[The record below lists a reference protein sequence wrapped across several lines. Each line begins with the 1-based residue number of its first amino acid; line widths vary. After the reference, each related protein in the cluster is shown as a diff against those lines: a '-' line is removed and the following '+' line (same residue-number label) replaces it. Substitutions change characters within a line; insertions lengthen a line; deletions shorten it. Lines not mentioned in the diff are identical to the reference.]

1 MHKVPARNYMTS
13 EQIDARATR
22 IEREAAV
29 LEAGARKNA
38 LIEEA
43 QKLRIY
49 ADMKRLR
56 SSNQPAS

>member
-1 MHKVPARNYMTS
+1 MTS
-13 EQIDARATR
+13 EEIDARATL
-22 IEREAAV
+22 IDLEAAV

-49 ADMKRLR
+49 ADMKRLLSR
-56 SSNQPAS
+56 NKQAS

>member
-13 EQIDARATR
+13 EEIDARATL
-22 IEREAAV
+22 IDLEAAV

-49 ADMKRLR
+49 ADMKRLLSR
-56 SSNQPAS
+56 NKQAS